1 MSGGSSSKKVTL
13 PKFYERGLQQ
23 QIGMA
28 RDAAGTGYVPYYGPD
43 VAAFSPMQEAAF
55 QGTELMADAFGMPS
69 NQGMQYMPAP
79 QQFEGGAMGY
89 SSAPIFEGAQDAL
102 ATNNPGQFD
111 YINSFTIDPVTGAR
125 GSRMAASQP
134 VKLEMTAPR
143 KRGKRG

>member
-1 MSGGSSSKKVTL
+1 MKGVCNSKSAWPGML
-13 PKFYERGLQQ
+13 LERAMCLTMGQMLQH
-23 QIGMA
+23 
-28 RDAAGTGYVPYYGPD
+28 
-43 VAAFSPMQEAAF
+43 FLLMQEAAF